1 MTPLSHQVFMPKRK
15 SKSVSKNGLAKRD
28 SVFLSPVEEETG
40 GVFGKALSQQDG
52 YECYSSARC
61 QNSSLHL
68 SAGSEPD
75 ESEAAFQK
83 RGVGLDFAI
92 LDSTFLLSQ
101 VFPTLLMG
109 TVVQLAQ
116 SVTAYIAFSAI
127 FGAIAI
133 YLASLVVFEQKDL
146 KI

>member
-1 MTPLSHQVFMPKRK
+1 MPKKKTRSIK
-15 SKSVSKNGLAKRD
+15 KNGVTKRD
-28 SVFLSPVEEETG
+28 SVYLTPVEEESEHGCKTG
-40 GVFGKALSQQDG
+40 GLFGNE
-52 YECYSSARC
+52 YYSSAHC
-61 QNSSLHL
+61 QNSSAH
-68 SAGSEPD
+68 SDREDSEP
-75 ESEAAFQK
+75 AFEK

-101 VFPTLLMG
+101 VFPTLFMG

-133 YLASLVVFEQKDL
+133 YLASQVVFDQKDL
-146 KI
+146 KS